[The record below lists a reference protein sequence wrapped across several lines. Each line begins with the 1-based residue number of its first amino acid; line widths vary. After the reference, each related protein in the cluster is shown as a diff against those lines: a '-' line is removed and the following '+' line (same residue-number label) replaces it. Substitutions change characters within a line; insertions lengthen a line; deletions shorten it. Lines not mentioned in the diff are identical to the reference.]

1 MRTGGLVTP
10 LVTLTAAEL
19 RATGPLAVACPV
31 CLAPAGEACLL
42 RGVGTLAGTAIA
54 SRPHLARRELVWP
67 VPPVA
72 PVEPAPRKPVRRAPT
87 LQVTGT
93 TPEQQQRWKD
103 AAARQDMTLAAWM
116 RAACD
121 KFASSDT

>member
-1 MRTGGLVTP
+1 MTP

-19 RATGPLAVACPV
+19 RATAADDAQP
-31 CLAPAGEACLL
+31 
-42 RGVGTLAGTAIA
+42 R
-54 SRPHLARRELVWP
+54 RPI
-67 VPPVA
+67 
-72 PVEPAPRKPVRRAPT
+72 RRART

-93 TPEQQQRWKD
+93 TPEQQARWKD
-103 AAARQDMTLAAWM
+103 AAARQGMTLAAWM